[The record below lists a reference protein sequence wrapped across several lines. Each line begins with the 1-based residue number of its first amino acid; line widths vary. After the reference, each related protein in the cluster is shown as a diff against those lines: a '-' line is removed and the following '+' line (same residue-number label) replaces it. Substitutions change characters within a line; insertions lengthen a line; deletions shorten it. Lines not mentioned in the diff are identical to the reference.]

1 MKEKSGRP
9 GSPRALTQVPA
20 LVMESN
26 TYLNAIETN
35 QNMAALI
42 SNYQS
47 LNSSDRQL
55 VDQFVADL
63 SLKASQ
69 CSGDF
74 PEEIQ

>member
-9 GSPRALTQVPA
+9 GSTKALTQVPA

-42 SNYQS
+42 NNYQS
-47 LNSSDRQL
+47 LNSNDRQL

-63 SLKASQ
+63 SLIASQ
-69 CSGDF
+69 CSGDH